1 MDLYLKKLTA
11 LFVLDNMKVTDYIKD
26 RKKTIFS
33 FEIIPPL
40 KGKGIEDI
48 CKGIDPLMEFNPP
61 FINVTYHR
69 EEYEYK
75 KMGNGLLKKVSV
87 RKRPGTVGIC
97 AALMNRYKV
106 DAIPHIICGGFTK
119 EETES
124 ALIDLK
130 FLGVDNILALRGDP
144 MKNESSFV
152 PVDGGNTYAL
162 NLIEQIKEMNDGQ
175 YLYEETKNSPSNF
188 CIGTAGYPEKHFEA
202 MNLNSDLKNLKKKVD
217 AGAEFIV
224 TQLFYDNKKFFEF
237 VDKCR
242 SIGIDVPII
251 PGLKPIT
258 TLRHLSFMPKFF
270 HVNFPEEFA
279 NELEKCKTNKAIR
292 EVGTQ
297 WSIQQCKELTEADVP
312 VIHFYTM
319 GKGASVKQIA
329 SEVF

>member
-1 MDLYLKKLTA
+1 
-11 LFVLDNMKVTDYIKD
+11 MKVTDYIKNS
-26 RKKTIFS
+26 KETIFS

-48 CKGIDPLMEFNPP
+48 CAGIDPLMEFKPP

-87 RKRPGTVGIC
+87 KKRPGTVGIC

-144 MKNESSFV
+144 MKNEAAFIPTEGGS
-152 PVDGGNTYAL
+152 PYAVD
-162 NLIEQIKEMNDGQ
+162 LISQIKDMNNGQ
-175 YLYEETKNSPSNF
+175 YLYEETKNSPSSF
-188 CIGTAGYPEKHFEA
+188 CIGAAGYPEKHFEA
-202 MNLNSDLKNLKKKVD
+202 MNLNSDMKHLKKKVD

-224 TQLFYDNKKFFEF
+224 TQLFYDNEKYFSF
-237 VDKCR
+237 VKKCR
-242 SIGIDVPII
+242 DIGITVPII
-251 PGLKPIT
+251 PGLKPLT
-258 TLRHLSFMPKFF
+258 TLRHLSFIPKFF
-270 HVNFPEEFA
+270 HVNFPEELS
-279 NELEKCKTNKAIR
+279 NELEKCKSNE
-292 EVGTQ
+292 EVKKVGIE
-297 WSIQQCKELTEADVP
+297 WSIKQAKELVEQQAA

-319 GKGASVKQIA
+319 GRGEAVRKIA

>member
-1 MDLYLKKLTA
+1 MVLNNIRLYFAVT
-11 LFVLDNMKVTDYIKD
+11 MKVVEYIKNSN
-26 RKKTIFS
+26 KTIFS

-48 CKGIDPLMEFNPP
+48 CEGIDPLMEFKPP

-69 EEYEYK
+69 EEYDYK
-75 KMGNGLLKKVSV
+75 KMGNGLLKKVSI

-119 EETES
+119 EDTES

-152 PVDGGNTYAL
+152 PTKGGNKYAID
-162 NLIEQIKEMNDGQ
+162 LIKQIDEMNNGQ
-175 YLYEETKNSPSNF
+175 YLYEETRNSPSSF
-188 CIGTAGYPEKHFEA
+188 CIGGAGYPEKHFEA
-202 MNLNSDLKNLKKKVD
+202 MNLKSDLKHLKEKVD

-242 SIGIDVPII
+242 AIGIQVPII

-258 TLRHLSFMPKFF
+258 NLRHLSFIPKFF
-270 HVNFPEEFA
+270 NTNFPEEFS
-279 NELEKCKTNKAIR
+279 NELEKCKSNEEVKKIGTEWAI
-292 EVGTQ
+292 EQ
-297 WSIQQCKELTEADVP
+297 SKELVNYGVP
-312 VIHFYTM
+312 VLHFYTM
-319 GKGASVKQIA
+319 GKGEAVKNIA
-329 SEVF
+329 SEIF

>member
-1 MDLYLKKLTA
+1 
-11 LFVLDNMKVTDYIKD
+11 MKVTEYIQKRKD
-26 RKKTIFS
+26 TIFS

-40 KGKGIEDI
+40 KGKGIEDL
-48 CKGIDPLMEFNPP
+48 CAGIDPLMEFNPP

-75 KMGNGLLKKVSV
+75 KMGNGLLKKVSI

-106 DAIPHIICGGFTK
+106 DAIPHIICGGFSK

-144 MKNESSFV
+144 MKNEAAFV
-152 PVDGGNTYAL
+152 PTEGGNTYAL
-162 NLIEQIKEMNDGQ
+162 DLISQINEMNNGQ

-202 MNLNSDLKNLKKKVD
+202 MNLSSDLKNLKKKVD
-217 AGAEFIV
+217 AGADFIV
-224 TQLFYDNKKFFEF
+224 TQLFYDNEKFFDF
-237 VDKCR
+237 VSKCR
-242 SIGIDVPII
+242 DIGIEVPII
-251 PGLKPIT
+251 PGIKPIT
-258 TLRHLSFMPKFF
+258 NLRHLSFIPKFF
-270 HVNFPEEFA
+270 HVNFPEAFS
-279 NELEKCKTNKAIR
+279 NELEKCKNDE
-292 EVGTQ
+292 EVKQVGIEWTTA
-297 WSIQQCKELTEADVP
+297 QCKELVKADIP

-319 GKGASVKQIA
+319 GKGQAVKNIA
-329 SEVF
+329 KEIF

>member
-1 MDLYLKKLTA
+1 
-11 LFVLDNMKVTDYIKD
+11 MKVIDYIKNSNE
-26 RKKTIFS
+26 TIFS

-75 KMGNGLLKKVSV
+75 KMGNGLLKKVSI

-119 EETES
+119 EDTES

-144 MKNESSFV
+144 MKNESAFI
-152 PVDGGNTYAL
+152 PTDGGNKFAID
-162 NLIEQIKEMNDGQ
+162 LIEQINDMNNGQ

-188 CIGTAGYPEKHFEA
+188 CIGGAGYPEKHFEA
-202 MNLNSDLKNLKKKVD
+202 MNLKSDLKHLKEKVD
-217 AGAEFIV
+217 AGMEFIV

-237 VDKCR
+237 EKKCR
-242 SIGIDVPII
+242 ESGIVVPII
-251 PGLKPIT
+251 PGLKPIST
-258 TLRHLSFMPKFF
+258 KKQLNLLSHRF
-270 HVNFPEEFA
+270 HVDLSEELIKQVIKCNS
-279 NELEKCKTNKAIR
+279 NEEIKQ
-292 EVGTQ
+292 VGVEWCIEQ
-297 WSIQQCKELTEADVP
+297 SKELMKFNVP
-312 VIHFYTM
+312 FLHYYSM
-319 GKGASVKQIA
+319 GKSENIIKIA
-329 SEVF
+329 EAVF

>member
-1 MDLYLKKLTA
+1 
-11 LFVLDNMKVTDYIKD
+11 MKVVEYIAN

-40 KGKGIEDI
+40 KGKGIEDL
-48 CKGIDPLMEFNPP
+48 CAGIDPLMEFNPP

-75 KMGNGLLKKVSV
+75 KMGNGLLKKVSI

-144 MKNESSFV
+144 MKNESAFV
-152 PVDGGNTYAL
+152 PTQGGNAYAL
-162 NLIEQIKEMNDGQ
+162 DLIEQINEMNNGQ

-202 MNLNSDLKNLKKKVD
+202 MNLSTDMKHLKKKVD

-224 TQLFYDNKKFFEF
+224 TQLFYDNKKFFDF
-237 VDKCR
+237 VKKCR
-242 SIGIDVPII
+242 EIGIKVPII
-251 PGLKPIT
+251 PGIKPIT
-258 TLRHLSFMPKFF
+258 NLRHLSFIPKFF
-270 HVNFPEEFA
+270 HVNFPESFS
-279 NELEKCKTNKAIR
+279 NELEKCKTDEEIKR
-292 EVGTQ
+292 VGIEWTTE
-297 WSIQQCKELTEADVP
+297 QCKELIKADIP

-319 GKGASVKQIA
+319 GRGTAVKNIA
-329 SEVF
+329 KEIF

>member
-1 MDLYLKKLTA
+1 
-11 LFVLDNMKVTDYIKD
+11 MKVTDYIKN
-26 RKKTIFS
+26 RKNTIFS

-75 KMGNGLLKKVSV
+75 KMGNGLLKKISV

-242 SIGIDVPII
+242 SIGINVPII

-258 TLRHLSFMPKFF
+258 NLRHLSFMPKFF

-279 NELEKCKTNKAIR
+279 NELEKCKTNEAIR
-292 EVGTQ
+292 EVGTK
-297 WSIQQCKELTEADVP
+297 WSIQQCKELIEADVP

>member
-1 MDLYLKKLTA
+1 
-11 LFVLDNMKVTDYIKD
+11 MKVTDYIKD
-26 RKKTIFS
+26 RKNTIFS

-48 CKGIDPLMEFNPP
+48 CKGIDPLMEFKPP

-106 DAIPHIICGGFTK
+106 DAIPHIICGGFSK

-258 TLRHLSFMPKFF
+258 TLRHLTFMPKFF

-279 NELEKCKTNKAIR
+279 NELEKCKTNEAIR

-297 WSIQQCKELTEADVP
+297 WSIQQCKELIEADVP

>member
-1 MDLYLKKLTA
+1 
-11 LFVLDNMKVTDYIKD
+11 MKVIDYIKNS
-26 RKKTIFS
+26 KETIFS

-48 CKGIDPLMEFNPP
+48 CEGIDPLMDFDPP

-87 RKRPGTVGIC
+87 KKRPGTVGIC

-144 MKNESSFV
+144 MKNEAAFV
-152 PVDGGNTYAL
+152 PTKGGSQYAVD
-162 NLIEQIKEMNDGQ
+162 LIEQIKDMNNGQ

-188 CIGTAGYPEKHFEA
+188 CIGAAGYPEKHFEA
-202 MNLNSDLKNLKKKVD
+202 MNLNSDMKNLKKKVD

-224 TQLFYDNKKFFEF
+224 TQLFYDNEKYFDF
-237 VDKCR
+237 VKKCR
-242 SIGIDVPII
+242 EIGINVPII
-251 PGLKPIT
+251 PGLKPLT
-258 TLRHLSFMPKFF
+258 TLRHLSFIPKFF
-270 HVNFPEEFA
+270 HINFPEELS
-279 NELEKCKTNKAIR
+279 NELEKCKTNEEVQKVGVEWSVKQAR
-292 EVGTQ
+292 EL
-297 WSIQQCKELTEADVP
+297 IKKEAP
-312 VIHFYTM
+312 VLHFYTM
-319 GKGASVKQIA
+319 GKGEAVRKIA
-329 SEVF
+329 AQVF

>member
-1 MDLYLKKLTA
+1 
-11 LFVLDNMKVTDYIKD
+11 MKVTDYIKNS
-26 RKKTIFS
+26 KETIFS

-48 CKGIDPLMEFNPP
+48 CAGIDPLMEFKPP

-87 RKRPGTVGIC
+87 KKRPGTVGIC

-144 MKNESSFV
+144 MKNEAAFV
-152 PVDGGNTYAL
+152 PTEGGSPYAVD
-162 NLIEQIKEMNDGQ
+162 LISQIKDMNNGQ
-175 YLYEETKNSPSNF
+175 YLYEETKNSPSSF
-188 CIGTAGYPEKHFEA
+188 CIGAAGYPEKHFEA
-202 MNLNSDLKNLKKKVD
+202 MNLNSDMKHLKKKVD
-217 AGAEFIV
+217 AGAEFLV
-224 TQLFYDNKKFFEF
+224 TQLFYDNEKYFSF
-237 VDKCR
+237 VNKCR
-242 SIGIDVPII
+242 DIGINVPII
-251 PGLKPIT
+251 PGLKPLT
-258 TLRHLSFMPKFF
+258 TLRHLSFIPKFF
-270 HVNFPEEFA
+270 HVNFPEELS
-279 NELEKCKTNKAIR
+279 NELEKCKSNE
-292 EVGTQ
+292 EVKKVGIE
-297 WSIQQCKELTEADVP
+297 WSIKQAKELIKQQAP

-319 GKGASVKQIA
+319 GKGESVRKIA

>member
-1 MDLYLKKLTA
+1 
-11 LFVLDNMKVTDYIKD
+11 MKVVEYIAN

-40 KGKGIEDI
+40 KGKGIEDL
-48 CKGIDPLMEFNPP
+48 CAGIDPLMEFNPP

-144 MKNESSFV
+144 MKNESAFV
-152 PVDGGNTYAL
+152 PTQGGNAFAL
-162 NLIEQIKEMNDGQ
+162 DLIEQINEMNNGQ

-202 MNLNSDLKNLKKKVD
+202 MNLSTDMKHLKRKVD

-224 TQLFYDNKKFFEF
+224 TQLFYDNEKFFDF
-237 VDKCR
+237 VKKCR
-242 SIGIDVPII
+242 EIGIKVPII
-251 PGLKPIT
+251 PGIKPIT
-258 TLRHLSFMPKFF
+258 NLRHLSFIPKFF
-270 HVNFPEEFA
+270 HVNFPEAFS
-279 NELEKCKTNKAIR
+279 NELEKCKTDEEIKR
-292 EVGTQ
+292 VGIEWTTE
-297 WSIQQCKELTEADVP
+297 QCKELVKADIP

-319 GKGASVKQIA
+319 GRGTAVKNIA
-329 SEVF
+329 KEIF

>member
-1 MDLYLKKLTA
+1 
-11 LFVLDNMKVTDYIKD
+11 MKVTEYIAN
-26 RKKTIFS
+26 RKETIFS

-40 KGKGIEDI
+40 KGKGIEDL
-48 CKGIDPLMEFNPP
+48 CAGIDPLMEFNPP

-69 EEYEYK
+69 EEYDYK
-75 KMGNGLLKKVSV
+75 KMGNGLLKKVSI

-144 MKNESSFV
+144 MKNESAFV
-152 PVDGGNTYAL
+152 PTIGGNAYAL
-162 NLIEQIKEMNDGQ
+162 ELIEQINEMNNGQ

-202 MNLNSDLKNLKKKVD
+202 MNLSTDMKHLKKKVD

-224 TQLFYDNKKFFEF
+224 TQLFYDNKKFFDF
-237 VDKCR
+237 VKKCR
-242 SIGIDVPII
+242 EIGITVPII
-251 PGLKPIT
+251 PGIKPIT
-258 TLRHLSFMPKFF
+258 NLRHLTFIPKFF
-270 HVNFPEEFA
+270 HTNFPEAFS
-279 NELEKCKTNKAIR
+279 NELEKCKTDE
-292 EVGTQ
+292 EVKRVGVEWTTE
-297 WSIQQCKELTEADVP
+297 QCKELIKADIP

-319 GKGASVKQIA
+319 GKGTAVKNIA
-329 SEVF
+329 KEIF

>member
-1 MDLYLKKLTA
+1 MRV
-11 LFVLDNMKVTDYIKD
+11 FVNT
-26 RKKTIFS
+26 
-33 FEIIPPL
+33 
-40 KGKGIEDI
+40 
-48 CKGIDPLMEFNPP
+48 GIDPLMEFNPP

-69 EEYEYK
+69 EEYDYK
-75 KMGNGLLKKVSV
+75 KMGNGLLKKVSI

-144 MKNESSFV
+144 MKNESAFV
-152 PVDGGNTYAL
+152 PTEGGNAYAL
-162 NLIEQIKEMNDGQ
+162 DLIEQINEMNNGQ

-202 MNLNSDLKNLKKKVD
+202 MNLSTDMKHLKKKVD

-224 TQLFYDNKKFFEF
+224 TQLFYDNEKFFDF
-237 VDKCR
+237 VKKCR
-242 SIGIDVPII
+242 EIGIKVPII
-251 PGLKPIT
+251 PGIKPIT
-258 TLRHLSFMPKFF
+258 NLRHLSFIPKFF
-270 HVNFPEEFA
+270 HVNFPESFS
-279 NELEKCKTNKAIR
+279 NELEKCKTDEEIKK
-292 EVGTQ
+292 VGIEWTTA
-297 WSIQQCKELTEADVP
+297 QCKELVKADIP

-319 GKGASVKQIA
+319 GRGTAVKNIA
-329 SEVF
+329 KEIF

>member
-1 MDLYLKKLTA
+1 
-11 LFVLDNMKVTDYIKD
+11 MKVTEYIQKRKD
-26 RKKTIFS
+26 TIFS

-40 KGKGIEDI
+40 KGKGIEDL
-48 CKGIDPLMEFNPP
+48 CAGIDPLMEFNPP

-75 KMGNGLLKKVSV
+75 KMGNGLLKKVSI

-106 DAIPHIICGGFTK
+106 DAIPHIICGGFSK

-144 MKNESSFV
+144 MKNEAAFV
-152 PVDGGNTYAL
+152 PTEGGNAYAL
-162 NLIEQIKEMNDGQ
+162 DLISQINEMNNGQ

-202 MNLNSDLKNLKKKVD
+202 MNLSSDLKNLKKKVD

-224 TQLFYDNKKFFEF
+224 TQLFYDNEKFFEF
-237 VDKCR
+237 VSKCR
-242 SIGIDVPII
+242 DIGIDVPII
-251 PGLKPIT
+251 PGIKPIT
-258 TLRHLSFMPKFF
+258 NLRHLSFIPKFF
-270 HVNFPEEFA
+270 HVNFPEAFS
-279 NELEKCKTNKAIR
+279 NELEKCKNDE
-292 EVGTQ
+292 EVKQVGIEWTTA
-297 WSIQQCKELTEADVP
+297 QCKELVKADIP

-319 GKGASVKQIA
+319 GKGQAVKNIA
-329 SEVF
+329 KEIF

>member
-1 MDLYLKKLTA
+1 
-11 LFVLDNMKVTDYIKD
+11 MKVTEYIQKRKD
-26 RKKTIFS
+26 TIFS

-40 KGKGIEDI
+40 KGKGIEDL
-48 CKGIDPLMEFNPP
+48 CVGIDPLMEFNPP

-75 KMGNGLLKKVSV
+75 KMGNGLLKKVSI

-106 DAIPHIICGGFTK
+106 DAIPHIICGGFSK

-144 MKNESSFV
+144 MKNEAAFV
-152 PVDGGNTYAL
+152 PTEGGNAYAL
-162 NLIEQIKEMNDGQ
+162 DLISQINEMNNGQ

-202 MNLNSDLKNLKKKVD
+202 MNLSSDLKNLKKKVD

-224 TQLFYDNKKFFEF
+224 TQLFYDNEKFFDFES
-237 VDKCR
+237 KCR
-242 SIGIDVPII
+242 DIGIDIPII
-251 PGLKPIT
+251 PGIKPIT
-258 TLRHLSFMPKFF
+258 NLRHLSFIPKFF
-270 HVNFPEEFA
+270 HVNFPEAFS
-279 NELEKCKTNKAIR
+279 NELEKCKNDE
-292 EVGTQ
+292 EVKQVGIEWTTA
-297 WSIQQCKELTEADVP
+297 QCKELVKADIP

-319 GKGASVKQIA
+319 GKGQAVKNIA
-329 SEVF
+329 KEIF

>member
-1 MDLYLKKLTA
+1 
-11 LFVLDNMKVTDYIKD
+11 MKVVDYIKSSD
-26 RKKTIFS
+26 KTIFS

-48 CKGIDPLMEFNPP
+48 CEGIDPLMEFQPP

-69 EEYEYK
+69 EEYDYK

-130 FLGVDNILALRGDP
+130 FLGVDNILALRGDS
-144 MKNESSFV
+144 MKNEGAFT
-152 PVDGGNTYAL
+152 PTEGGNKYAL
-162 NLIEQIKEMNDGQ
+162 NLIQQIDEMNNGQ

-202 MNLNSDLKNLKKKVD
+202 MNLSSDMKNLKKKVD

-224 TQLFYDNKKFFEF
+224 TQLFYDNQKFFEF

-242 SIGIDVPII
+242 DMGITVPII

-258 TLRHLSFMPKFF
+258 TMRHLSFIPKFF
-270 HVNFPEEFA
+270 HVNFPEEFSI
-279 NELEKCKTNKAIR
+279 ELEKCKTNEAVK
-292 EVGTQ
+292 EVGIE
-297 WSIQQCKELTEADVP
+297 WSIKQCKELVEKNVP

-319 GKGASVKQIA
+319 GKGKAVKSIA
-329 SEVF
+329 KEIF

>member
-1 MDLYLKKLTA
+1 
-11 LFVLDNMKVTDYIKD
+11 MKVTEYIQKRKD
-26 RKKTIFS
+26 TIFS

-40 KGKGIEDI
+40 KGKGIEDL
-48 CKGIDPLMEFNPP
+48 CMGIDPLMEFNPP

-75 KMGNGLLKKVSV
+75 KMGNGLLKKVSI

-144 MKNESSFV
+144 MKNEAAFV
-152 PVDGGNTYAL
+152 PTEGGNAYAL
-162 NLIEQIKEMNDGQ
+162 DLIGQISEMNNGQ

-202 MNLNSDLKNLKKKVD
+202 MNLSSDLKNLKKKVD

-224 TQLFYDNKKFFEF
+224 TQLFYDNEKFFEF
-237 VDKCR
+237 VSKCR
-242 SIGIDVPII
+242 DIGIDVPII
-251 PGLKPIT
+251 PGIKPIT
-258 TLRHLSFMPKFF
+258 NLRHLSFIPKFF
-270 HVNFPEEFA
+270 HVNFPEAFS
-279 NELEKCKTNKAIR
+279 NELEKCKNDE
-292 EVGTQ
+292 EVKQVGIEWTTA
-297 WSIQQCKELTEADVP
+297 QCKELVKADIP

-319 GKGASVKQIA
+319 GKGQAVKNIA
-329 SEVF
+329 KEIF

>member
-1 MDLYLKKLTA
+1 
-11 LFVLDNMKVTDYIKD
+11 MKVTDYIKNS
-26 RKKTIFS
+26 KETIFS

-48 CKGIDPLMEFNPP
+48 CAGIDPLMEFKPP

-87 RKRPGTVGIC
+87 KKRPGTVGIC

-144 MKNESSFV
+144 MKNEAAFIPTEGGS
-152 PVDGGNTYAL
+152 PYAVD
-162 NLIEQIKEMNDGQ
+162 LISQIKDMNNGQ
-175 YLYEETKNSPSNF
+175 YLYEETKNSPSSF
-188 CIGTAGYPEKHFEA
+188 CIGAAGYPEKHFEA
-202 MNLNSDLKNLKKKVD
+202 MNLNSDMKHLKKKVD

-224 TQLFYDNKKFFEF
+224 TQLFYDNEKYFSF
-237 VDKCR
+237 VKKCR
-242 SIGIDVPII
+242 DIGINVPII
-251 PGLKPIT
+251 PGLKPLT
-258 TLRHLSFMPKFF
+258 TLRHLSFIPKFF
-270 HVNFPEEFA
+270 HVNFPEELS
-279 NELEKCKTNKAIR
+279 NELEKCKSNE
-292 EVGTQ
+292 EVKKVGIE
-297 WSIQQCKELTEADVP
+297 WSIKQAKELVQHQAA

-319 GKGASVKQIA
+319 GRGEAVRKIA

>member
-1 MDLYLKKLTA
+1 
-11 LFVLDNMKVTDYIKD
+11 MKVADYIKNSN
-26 RKKTIFS
+26 KTIFS

-48 CKGIDPLMEFNPP
+48 CSGIDPLMDFNPP

-87 RKRPGTVGIC
+87 KKRPGTVGIC

-144 MKNESSFV
+144 MKNEPAFTPTEGGSQYA
-152 PVDGGNTYAL
+152 VD
-162 NLIEQIKEMNDGQ
+162 LIEQIKDMNNGQ

-188 CIGTAGYPEKHFEA
+188 CIGAAGYPEKHFEA
-202 MNLNSDLKNLKKKVD
+202 MNLNSDMKNLKKKVD

-224 TQLFYDNKKFFEF
+224 TQLFYDNEKYFDFVKKCKE
-237 VDKCR
+237 
-242 SIGIDVPII
+242 IGINVPII
-251 PGLKPIT
+251 PGLKPLT
-258 TLRHLSFMPKFF
+258 TLRHLSFIPKFF
-270 HVNFPEEFA
+270 HINFPEELS
-279 NELEKCKTNKAIR
+279 NELEKCKTNE
-292 EVGTQ
+292 EVQKVGVE
-297 WSIQQCKELTEADVP
+297 WSIKQARELIKKEAP
-312 VIHFYTM
+312 VLHFYTM
-319 GKGASVKQIA
+319 GKGEAVRKIA
-329 SEVF
+329 AQVF

>member
-1 MDLYLKKLTA
+1 
-11 LFVLDNMKVTDYIKD
+11 MKVTEYIQKRKD
-26 RKKTIFS
+26 TIFS

-40 KGKGIEDI
+40 KGKGIEDL
-48 CKGIDPLMEFNPP
+48 CMGIDPLMEFNPP

-75 KMGNGLLKKVSV
+75 KMGNGLLKKVSI

-106 DAIPHIICGGFTK
+106 DAIPHIICGGFSK

-144 MKNESSFV
+144 MKNEAAFV
-152 PVDGGNTYAL
+152 PTEGGNAYAL
-162 NLIEQIKEMNDGQ
+162 DLISQINEMNNGQ

-202 MNLNSDLKNLKKKVD
+202 MNLSSDLKNLKKKVD

-224 TQLFYDNKKFFEF
+224 TQLFYDNEKFFDFES
-237 VDKCR
+237 KCR
-242 SIGIDVPII
+242 DIGIDIPII
-251 PGLKPIT
+251 PGIKPIT
-258 TLRHLSFMPKFF
+258 NLRHLSFIPKFF
-270 HVNFPEEFA
+270 HVNFPEAFS
-279 NELEKCKTNKAIR
+279 NELEKCKNDE
-292 EVGTQ
+292 EVKQVGIEWTTA
-297 WSIQQCKELTEADVP
+297 QCKELVKADIP

-319 GKGASVKQIA
+319 GKGQAVKNIA
-329 SEVF
+329 KEIF

>member
-1 MDLYLKKLTA
+1 
-11 LFVLDNMKVTDYIKD
+11 MKVTEYIQKRKD
-26 RKKTIFS
+26 TIFS

-40 KGKGIEDI
+40 KGKGIEDL
-48 CKGIDPLMEFNPP
+48 CAGIDPLMEFDPP

-75 KMGNGLLKKVSV
+75 KMGNGLLKKVSI

-97 AALMNRYKV
+97 AALMNRYNV

-144 MKNESSFV
+144 MKNEAAFV
-152 PVDGGNTYAL
+152 PTEGGNAYAL
-162 NLIEQIKEMNDGQ
+162 DLIGQISEMNNGQ

-202 MNLNSDLKNLKKKVD
+202 MNLSSDLKNLKKKVD

-224 TQLFYDNKKFFEF
+224 TQLFYDNEKFFEF
-237 VDKCR
+237 VSKCR
-242 SIGIDVPII
+242 DIGIDVPII
-251 PGLKPIT
+251 PGIKPIT
-258 TLRHLSFMPKFF
+258 NLRHLSFIPKFF
-270 HVNFPEEFA
+270 HVNFPEAFS
-279 NELEKCKTNKAIR
+279 NELEKCKNDE
-292 EVGTQ
+292 EVKQVGIEWTTA
-297 WSIQQCKELTEADVP
+297 QCKELVKADIP

-319 GKGASVKQIA
+319 GKGQAVKNIA
-329 SEVF
+329 KEIF

>member
-1 MDLYLKKLTA
+1 
-11 LFVLDNMKVTDYIKD
+11 MKVTDYIKQSED
-26 RKKTIFS
+26 TIFS

-48 CKGIDPLMEFNPP
+48 CAGIDPLMEFKPP

-75 KMGNGLLKKVSV
+75 KMGNGLLKKVSIK
-87 RKRPGTVGIC
+87 KRPGTVGIC

-106 DAIPHIICGGFTK
+106 DAIPHIICGGFSK

-130 FLGVDNILALRGDP
+130 FLGIDNILALRGDP

-152 PVDGGNTYAL
+152 HAEGGNSYAL
-162 NLIEQIKEMNDGQ
+162 NLIEQIQDMNSGQ

-188 CIGTAGYPEKHFEA
+188 CIGAAGYPEKHFEA
-202 MNLNSDLKNLKKKVD
+202 MNLNTDLKNLKKKVD

-224 TQLFYDNKKFFEF
+224 TQLFYDNNKYFEF
-237 VDKCR
+237 VEKCK
-242 SIGIDVPII
+242 SIGINVPII

-258 TLRHLSFMPKFF
+258 TMKHLSFIPKFF
-270 HVNFPEEFA
+270 HVNFPEEFS
-279 NELEKCKTNKAIR
+279 NELEKCKSNDDVKK
-292 EVGTQ
+292 VGIE
-297 WSIQQCKELTEADVP
+297 WSIKQCQELIKAKAP

-319 GKGASVKQIA
+319 GKGESVKKIA
-329 SEVF
+329 REIF

>member
-1 MDLYLKKLTA
+1 
-11 LFVLDNMKVTDYIKD
+11 MKVTDYIKN
-26 RKKTIFS
+26 RKNTIFS

-48 CKGIDPLMEFNPP
+48 CKGIDPLMEFKPP

-258 TLRHLSFMPKFF
+258 NLRHLSFMPKFF

-279 NELEKCKTNKAIR
+279 NELEKCKTNEAIR
-292 EVGTQ
+292 EVGTK
-297 WSIQQCKELTEADVP
+297 WSIQQCKELIEADVP

>member
-1 MDLYLKKLTA
+1 
-11 LFVLDNMKVTDYIKD
+11 MKVTDYIKHSED
-26 RKKTIFS
+26 TIFS

-48 CKGIDPLMEFNPP
+48 CAGIDPLMEFKPP

-75 KMGNGLLKKVSV
+75 KMGNGLLKKVSIK
-87 RKRPGTVGIC
+87 KRPGTVGIC

-106 DAIPHIICGGFTK
+106 DAIPHIICGGFSK

-144 MKNESSFV
+144 MKNESSFF
-152 PVDGGNTYAL
+152 PAEGGNSYAL
-162 NLIEQIKEMNDGQ
+162 NLIEQIQDMNSGQ

-188 CIGTAGYPEKHFEA
+188 CIGAAGYPEKHFEA
-202 MNLNSDLKNLKKKVD
+202 MNLNTDLKNLKKKVD

-224 TQLFYDNKKFFEF
+224 TQLFYDNSKYFEF
-237 VDKCR
+237 VEKCK
-242 SIGIDVPII
+242 SIGINVPII

-258 TLRHLSFMPKFF
+258 TIKHLSFIPKFF
-270 HVNFPEEFA
+270 HVNFPEEFS
-279 NELEKCKTNKAIR
+279 NELEKCKSNDDVKK
-292 EVGTQ
+292 VGIE
-297 WSIQQCKELTEADVP
+297 WSIKQCQELLKAKAP

-319 GKGASVKQIA
+319 GKGQSVKKIA
-329 SEVF
+329 REIF

>member
-1 MDLYLKKLTA
+1 
-11 LFVLDNMKVTDYIKD
+11 MKVTDYIKNS
-26 RKKTIFS
+26 KETIFS

-48 CKGIDPLMEFNPP
+48 CAGIDPLMEFKPP

-87 RKRPGTVGIC
+87 KKRPGTVGIC

-144 MKNESSFV
+144 MKNEAAFIPTEGGS
-152 PVDGGNTYAL
+152 PYAVD
-162 NLIEQIKEMNDGQ
+162 LISQIKDMNNGQ
-175 YLYEETKNSPSNF
+175 YLYEETKNSPSSF
-188 CIGTAGYPEKHFEA
+188 CIGAAGYPEKHFEA
-202 MNLNSDLKNLKKKVD
+202 MNLNSDMKHLKKKVD

-224 TQLFYDNKKFFEF
+224 TQLFYDNEKYFSF
-237 VDKCR
+237 VKKCR
-242 SIGIDVPII
+242 DIGINVPII
-251 PGLKPIT
+251 PGLKPLT
-258 TLRHLSFMPKFF
+258 TLRHLSFIPKFF
-270 HVNFPEEFA
+270 HVNFPEELS
-279 NELEKCKTNKAIR
+279 NELEKCKSNE
-292 EVGTQ
+292 EVKKVGIE
-297 WSIQQCKELTEADVP
+297 WSIKQAKELVEHQAS

-319 GKGASVKQIA
+319 GRGEAVRKIA

>member
-1 MDLYLKKLTA
+1 
-11 LFVLDNMKVTDYIKD
+11 MKVTEYIQKRKD
-26 RKKTIFS
+26 TIFS

-40 KGKGIEDI
+40 KGKGIEDL
-48 CKGIDPLMEFNPP
+48 CMGIDPLMEFNPP

-106 DAIPHIICGGFTK
+106 DAIPHIICGGFSK

-144 MKNESSFV
+144 MKNEAAFV
-152 PVDGGNTYAL
+152 PTEGGNAYAL
-162 NLIEQIKEMNDGQ
+162 DLISQINEMNNGQ

-202 MNLNSDLKNLKKKVD
+202 MNLSSDLKNLKKKVD

-224 TQLFYDNKKFFEF
+224 TQLFYDNEKFFDF
-237 VDKCR
+237 VSKCR
-242 SIGIDVPII
+242 DIGIDVPII
-251 PGLKPIT
+251 PGIKPVT
-258 TLRHLSFMPKFF
+258 NLRHLSFIPKFF
-270 HVNFPEEFA
+270 HVNFPEAFS
-279 NELEKCKTNKAIR
+279 NELEKCKNDE
-292 EVGTQ
+292 EVKQVGIEWTTA
-297 WSIQQCKELTEADVP
+297 QCKELVKADIP

-319 GKGASVKQIA
+319 GKGQAVKNIA
-329 SEVF
+329 KEIF